1 MAKGLWVGRVRVTDP
16 EQYKLY
22 VAANGEAF
30 AKFGAKFLVRGGLA
44 EALEGQAYERNVVI
58 EFPSVQAARE
68 CWHSPEYQRARA
80 LREGAAEVHLTL
92 VEAYE
97 PT

>member
-1 MAKGLWVGRVRVTDP
+1 MAKAYWIGRVRVHDP

-30 AKFGAKFLVRGGLA
+30 GKFGARFLVRGAPA
-44 EALEGQAYERNVVI
+44 EALEGDAYPRNVVI
-58 EFPSVQAARE
+58 EFPSVEAARE
-68 CWHSPEYQRARA
+68 CWSSPEYQRARA

-92 VEAYE
+92 VEGYE

>member
-1 MAKGLWVGRVRVTDP
+1 MAKGFWIGRVRVRDP

-30 AKFGAKFLVRGGLA
+30 AKFGGRFLVRGGPA
-44 EALEGQAYERNVVI
+44 DALEGEAFERNVVI
-58 EFPSVQAARE
+58 EFPSPDAARE
-68 CWHSPEYQRARA
+68 CWNSPEYQRARA

-92 VEAYE
+92 VEGYE
-97 PT
+97 PR